1 MRGCE
6 AVPYGSGMPSPRRGK
21 TPPPPTAPEPDARA
35 RLIAAGQRVLGER
48 GYDAATVKEV
58 AREAGVNQGLV
69 HYYFGSKDALLL
81 AVTQEAS
88 RQYMSELERLR
99 AQTPAEELAETAFAW
114 GEKLATDAPGTCRL
128 RYELFALGLRNRDL
142 TPAVA
147 QLLGQGDEE
156 IARTVAQFRTG
167 HATAPSAEDGHY
179 AVIIKACVDGLALH
193 HQLDKSFDPLPV
205 YALLRRIILASIEQ
219 PTPPRSPARKPKA
232 QGRRGTRS
240 PRTPRKAPGPR
251 RR

>member
-1 MRGCE
+1 
-6 AVPYGSGMPSPRRGK
+6 MPSPRRGK
-21 TPPPPTAPEPDARA
+21 TPPPPAAPEPDARA

-88 RQYMSELERLR
+88 RQYLSELERLR

-128 RYELFALGLRNRDL
+128 RYELFALGLRNREL

-156 IARTVAQFRTG
+156 IARTVAHVRTG
-167 HATAPSAEDGHY
+167 HDSAPTAEDLHY

-205 YALLRRIILASIEQ
+205 YALLRRIMLASIEQ
-219 PTPPRSPARKPKA
+219 PAPPCSPARKPKA

-240 PRTPRKAPGPR
+240 SRARKTPVPR